1 MTFGKFKTYIES
13 NLVESYINQNDFKK
27 NIRNFKQNILKN
39 KNLSKIYSIYDQ
51 LSSPQGLSESD
62 AKAFLEEGIDLLTR
76 LLPRTKIPETVNE
89 KNNYEDIDLLVYN
102 LKIDL
107 NERLESRRKIVNT
120 LMQDK
125 STMKESV
132 NIPIKTMINIANQ
145 TLANYVETLDEI
157 SKKEFFQII
166 NEDSKSLEDRF
177 EKIKEDG
184 INKLNTILENE
195 KEVEVK
201 QSISETIDKLKSEKF
216 DQINFIR
223 VKNLV
228 DSI

>member
-201 QSISETIDKLKSEKF
+201 QSISETIDKLIPFALRIKIGME
-216 DQINFIR
+216 
-223 VKNLV
+223 LPW
-228 DSI
+228 